1 MLNVIFANLYI
12 FVPKYS
18 SIELTYEMDMLSV
31 STLYV
36 TIIRWT
42 FKTAILIN
50 RDMKL
55 NSKMKKYCVE

>member
-31 STLYV
+31 GTLYV